1 MAEEAL
7 EQGTPPAE
15 GAEQAGPP
23 PASPE
28 AYPEGDKTPE
38 QLAAEKAEEEKKQ
51 KEADDAEEQAI
62 KKKPWF
68 QKRIDEITRQRHEA
82 ERRAQELQE
91 MLQKVIDQGRQQAQ
105 PGQQQTPPQQAQPAP
120 EFQPTRPAPTRE
132 QYEFDEEKY
141 LNAVVDWR
149 LEQREAKAIHERR
162 QAEIQTTQRNF
173 LQTAEQRRI
182 QTIEGGRAKYP
193 DYDESIKALPYSVM
207 NEEMLVAVLE
217 TDNPVDVS
225 YHLAKN
231 PAEAE
236 RISKLPFIKKAM
248 ELGRLE
254 TKISQVSK
262 PTSQAPPPPTPV
274 GGRTPARKTES
285 AMTMEEWL
293 EARRAGKITGHS

>member
-28 AYPEGDKTPE
+28 ASPEGDKTPE

-248 ELGRLE
+248 ELSRLE

-285 AMTMEEWL
+285 AMTMDEWL